1 MGNVI
6 DLEKLQHA
14 RELLDSAIKANPDV
28 LKRLTIEDV
37 EMAYQ
42 SEMDTIVLS
51 VRMDR
56 KLVDRLDQYARELAV
71 KEKRRITRNMIF
83 NEMIE
88 SALNEVASL
97 EPQP

>member
-28 LKRLTIEDV
+28 LKRLTMEDV

-42 SEMDTIVLS
+42 REIDTIVLS

-56 KLVDRLDQYARELAV
+56 KLVDRSGGASPFWLRPQLRDP
-71 KEKRRITRNMIF
+71 RNADLH
-83 NEMIE
+83 
-88 SALNEVASL
+88 S
-97 EPQP
+97 